1 MPVIARFYGIVIKM
15 FFNDHLPPHFHAVY
29 GEYNAVFDI
38 NTLELY
44 EGDLPSRARKL
55 TVEWATQYKSELL
68 EMWNSQ
74 QIRKLPELE

>member
-38 NTLELY
+38 NTLELF

-55 TVEWATQYKSELL
+55 VNEWASQYKSELL

-74 QIRKLPELE
+74 AIRKLPELE